1 MSEKEIRSAHP
12 GRFVTQELHGKN
24 SKGKRKSPGQA
35 GVIATKRRPPSLV
48 VGIGTSAG
56 GLAAFKAG
64 HHCPLAPRRVQ
75 IVLAL
80 EVETAWW
87 SADCSS

>member
-64 HHCPLAPRRVQ
+64 NCPLAPRRVQ